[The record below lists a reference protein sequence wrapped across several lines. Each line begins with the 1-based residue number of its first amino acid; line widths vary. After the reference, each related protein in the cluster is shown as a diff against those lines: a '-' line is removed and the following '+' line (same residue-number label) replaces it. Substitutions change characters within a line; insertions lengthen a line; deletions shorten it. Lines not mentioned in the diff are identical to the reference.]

1 MNSTSIRKV
10 LVIGTSGNVG
20 TSAIKALLEGGFQV
34 TGLTRETSVAS
45 LPKGVTHLKSDFSE
59 ASLANIFR
67 GQDQDAIV
75 STLSS
80 ISPAGALASQNSL
93 IDMAIAAGVKVFIPS
108 EYRVDTS
115 DSSAPEII
123 PFLTDKIDTL
133 DYLKKSQDKISW
145 AAIVSGAMFDWGL
158 AIPGFGGWN
167 VAARTVTIYDGGDI
181 AFDASNLD
189 QVGRAISKSLKNP
202 ELTKNQHV
210 CVNSFTITQNQVLRA
225 LEKVTG
231 EKFDISHGSVEE
243 LWQTGAA
250 QVRDGQPLGALG
262 LIAGAVYGK
271 GGLAQYSAKRGL
283 WNEKLGLPEED
294 LEEFLKRYVT
304 GK

>member
-10 LVIGTSGNVG
+10 LVIGASGNVG
-20 TSAIKALLEGGFQV
+20 TSAIKALLEDGFQV
-34 TGLTRETSVAS
+34 TGLTRETSIAS
-45 LPKGVTHLKSDFSE
+45 LPEGVTHVKSDFSE
-59 ASLANIFR
+59 ASLSNVVK
-67 GQDQDAIV
+67 GQDAVV

-80 ISPAGALASQNSL
+80 ISPADALASQNSL
-93 IDMAIAAGVKVFIPS
+93 IDAAIAAGVKVFIPS
-108 EYRVDTS
+108 EYGVDTS
-115 DSSAPEII
+115 DPSAPEII
-123 PFLTDKIDTL
+123 PFLTDKIATL
-133 DYLKKSQDKISW
+133 DYLKKNQDKISW
-145 AAIVSGAMFDWGL
+145 TAIVSGAMFDWGL

-167 VAARTVTIYDGGDI
+167 VAARTVIIYDGGDI
-181 AFDASNLD
+181 PFDATNLD

-210 CVNSFTITQNQVLRA
+210 YVNSFTITQNQVLRA

-243 LWQTGAA
+243 LWQNGAA
-250 QVRDGQPLGALG
+250 QVQEGQPLGALG

-283 WNEKLGLPEED
+283 WNEKLGLPEEN

>member
-10 LVIGTSGNVG
+10 LVIGASGNVG
-20 TSAIKALLEGGFQV
+20 TSAIKALLEDGFQV

-45 LPKGVTHLKSDFSE
+45 LPEGVTHLKSDFSE
-59 ASLANIFR
+59 ASLANVFK
-67 GQDQDAIV
+67 GQDAIV

-93 IDMAIAAGVKVFIPS
+93 IDAAIATGIKVFIPS
-108 EYRVDTS
+108 EYGVDTS
-115 DSSAPEII
+115 DPSAPEII

-133 DYLKKSQDKISW
+133 NYLKKNQDKISW
-145 AAIVSGAMFDWGL
+145 TAIVSGAMFDWGL

-181 AFDASNLD
+181 PFDATNLD

-202 ELTKNQHV
+202 ELTKNQYV
-210 CVNSFTITQNQVLRA
+210 YVNSFTITQNQVLRA
-225 LEKVTG
+225 LEKVIG

-250 QVRDGQPLGALG
+250 QVRDEQPLGALG

-271 GGLAQYSAKRGL
+271 GGLAQYSAKNGL
-283 WNEKLGLPEED
+283 WNEQLGLPEED
-294 LEEFLKRYVT
+294 LEEFLERYVT
-304 GK
+304 EK

>member
-10 LVIGTSGNVG
+10 LVIGASGNVG
-20 TSAIKALLEGGFQV
+20 TSAIKALLEDGFQV

-45 LPKGVTHLKSDFSE
+45 LPEGVTHLESDFSE
-59 ASLANIFR
+59 ASLANVFK
-67 GQDQDAIV
+67 GQDAIV

-93 IDMAIAAGVKVFIPS
+93 IDAAIAAGVKVFIPS
-108 EYRVDTS
+108 EYGVDTS
-115 DSSAPEII
+115 DPSAPDII

-133 DYLKKSQDKISW
+133 NYLKKNQDKISW
-145 AAIVSGAMFDWGL
+145 TAIVSGAMFDWGL
-158 AIPGFGGWN
+158 AIHGFGGWN

-181 AFDASNLD
+181 PFDATNLD

-202 ELTKNQHV
+202 ELTKNQYV
-210 CVNSFTITQNQVLRA
+210 YVNSFTITQNQVLRA

-294 LEEFLKRYVT
+294 LEEFLKRHVT

>member
-10 LVIGTSGNVG
+10 LVIGASGNVG
-20 TSAIKALLEGGFQV
+20 SSAIKALLEDGFQV

-45 LPKGVTHLKSDFSE
+45 LPQGVAHLKSDFSE
-59 ASLANIFR
+59 ASLANIFE
-67 GQDQDAIV
+67 GQDAVV

-93 IDMAIAAGVKVFIPS
+93 IDAAIAAGVKVFIPS
-108 EYRVDTS
+108 EYGVDTA

-123 PFLTDKIDTL
+123 PFLADKIETL
-133 DYLKKSQDKISW
+133 NYLKKKQDKISW
-145 AAIVSGAMFDWGL
+145 TAIVSGAMFDWGL

-167 VAARTVTIYDGGDI
+167 VAARTATIYDGGDI
-181 AFDASNLD
+181 PFDATNLD

-202 ELTKNQHV
+202 ELTRNQHV
-210 CVNSFTITQNQVLRA
+210 YVNSFTITQNQVLRA
-225 LEKVTG
+225 LEKATG
-231 EKFDISHGSVEE
+231 DKFDISHGSVEE

-271 GGLAQYSAKRGL
+271 GGLAQYSAKNGL

-294 LEEFLKRYVT
+294 LEEFLERYVT